1 MGFCKTAQSYIAFTE
16 KTVNPGSVGA
26 NDTLD
31 VDVPWDKVLPSH
43 FIEVKAPSLASGLGI
58 VGCWCAAAG
67 TVKVRLMNATGTPI
81 NDASQTW
88 SFLIR

>member
-1 MGFCKTAQSYIAFTE
+1 MALPKTAQSYIAYTE

-26 NDTLD
+26 AETLD
-31 VDVPWDKVLPSH
+31 VSVTWDKGLPTH
-43 FIEVKAPSLASGLGI
+43 FIEVKAPSLVANLGI

-67 TVKVRLMNATGTPI
+67 TVIVRLINPTGTPI

-88 SFLIR
+88 QFIIR